1 MKEIGGYFGLEQLNK
16 NSGEYYKNAIAL
28 NTARNSL
35 VYLAKARSIKKVY
48 LPYYLCDSVAN
59 ACEREGIAFGFY
71 HTDEC
76 FKPVFDKEL
85 SEGEYLYVVN
95 IYGQISNED
104 VEKLSEKYGRIIL
117 DNTHGFFQKP
127 AHGIDTIYCCRKF
140 FGVPDGA
147 YLTSDCILDEEL
159 PTDNSVDRTSHIY
172 GRIKDGASAHY
183 AEFKANDEKFI
194 ELPLMKMSE
203 LTHEMLSVIDYER
216 VKQIRE
222 ENFAFLHAALGER
235 NRLKLRMPEGPY
247 AYPMYCENGMEL
259 KKKLAERKIYVATL
273 WPNVLQM
280 DDCLEKDYA
289 ENILPLPCDQRY
301 TTEDM
306 KTVISELLA
315 CL

>member
-16 NSGEYYKNAIAL
+16 NNGEYYKNLIAL

-35 VYLAKARSIKKVY
+35 VYLAKAKGIKKVY
-48 LPYYLCDSVAN
+48 LPYYLCESVAG
-59 ACEREGIAFGFY
+59 ACKREGIAYDFY

-76 FKPVFDKEL
+76 FRPVFEKKL
-85 SEGEYLYVVN
+85 GEGEYLYVVN
-95 IYGQISNED
+95 TYGQISNACAKE
-104 VEKLSEKYGRIIL
+104 LSEKYGRIIL
-117 DNTHGFFQKP
+117 DNTHGFFQNP
-127 AHGIDTIYCCRKF
+127 IDGIDTIYCCRKY

-147 YLTSDCILDEEL
+147 YLATDCRLNEAI
-159 PTDNSVDRTSHIY
+159 PTDNSEDRTGHIY

-194 ELPLMKMSE
+194 SLPLMNMSE

-216 VKQIRE
+216 AKQIRE
-222 ENFAFLHAALGER
+222 ENFAFLHDALGEKNKLR
-235 NRLKLRMPEGPY
+235 LRMPEGPY
-247 AYPMYCENGMEL
+247 AYPLYCENGMEL
-259 KKKLAERKIYVATL
+259 KRKLAERKIYVATL

-280 DDCLEKDYA
+280 DDCIEKLYA

-301 TTEDM
+301 NTDDM
-306 KTVISELLA
+306 KVIISELSA